1 MNTKKVK
8 YKKEGKKEKEAM
20 STALGIP
27 RRSPIQVLTEPDV
40 AYLRGS
46 DENRCFQ
53 RGMAVDDNRRKINRY
68 KPCQQPLWWVY
79 ARVLIEN
86 LLKKSNITTVYVC

>member
-27 RRSPIQVLTEPDV
+27 RRSPIQVLTETRR
-40 AYLRGS
+40 YLTSGIGREPVFSTWYG
-46 DENRCFQ
+46 
-53 RGMAVDDNRRKINRY
+53 RRR
-68 KPCQQPLWWVY
+68 
-79 ARVLIEN
+79 
-86 LLKKSNITTVYVC
+86 

>member
-20 STALGIP
+20 STALGIS

-40 AYLRGS
+40 A
-46 DENRCFQ
+46 
-53 RGMAVDDNRRKINRY
+53 
-68 KPCQQPLWWVY
+68 
-79 ARVLIEN
+79 
-86 LLKKSNITTVYVC
+86 

>member
-20 STALGIP
+20 STALGFP

-40 AYLRGS
+40 A
-46 DENRCFQ
+46 
-53 RGMAVDDNRRKINRY
+53 
-68 KPCQQPLWWVY
+68 
-79 ARVLIEN
+79 
-86 LLKKSNITTVYVC
+86 